1 MVCCY
6 GENSF
11 EIKLLNLKNLLGS
24 SIKDLENVALDYGQA
39 GFRGRQIYNWIYNY
53 RNKKKNIEQIEVLPL
68 DFRKRLKDDG
78 FKVSDLSIHQRNLAN
93 DGTLKLLLSTEDNE
107 SIECVG
113 IPTEKRLT
121 ACLSSQVGCPM
132 DCKFCATGKE
142 GLKRSL
148 KASEMLDQIL
158 FIENEMNRKV
168 TNIVFMGMGEPLL
181 NIDDLIVSIRSINE
195 DFKISQRKITVSTV
209 AIPKMINKLSAKSFQ
224 ILGNCQ
230 FTLAISL
237 HAPNQKIREKII
249 PSAKNYEIENIIDD
263 CKQYVRDTGRRVS
276 FEYLMLSGVNDKIEH
291 ANELSNLLKGFQCHV
306 NLIQYNQIDEV
317 EFKRTSLK
325 NLQLFQSRLINS
337 GIAVSLRKSR
347 GLDKN
352 AACGQLRQ
360 NAKNK

>member
-1 MVCCY
+1 
-6 GENSF
+6 
-11 EIKLLNLKNLLGS
+11 LKNLLGS
-24 SIKDLENVALDYGQA
+24 SIKDLENVALNYGQA
-39 GFRGRQIYNWIYNY
+39 SFRGRQIYNWIYNY
-53 RNKKKNIEQIEVLPL
+53 RNKNKNIDQIEVLPL
-68 DFRKRLKDDG
+68 DFRNKLKDDG
-78 FKVSDLSIHQRNLAN
+78 FKISDLSINERNLAN
-93 DGTLKLLLSTEDNE
+93 DGTLKLLLSTDANE

-148 KASEMLDQIL
+148 NASEILDQIL

-181 NIDDLIVSIRSINE
+181 NIEDLLVSIRSINE

-209 AIPKMINKLSAKSFQ
+209 AIPKMINKLSKKSFQ
-224 ILGNCQ
+224 ILNKCL
-230 FTLAISL
+230 FTLAVSL
-237 HAPNQKIREKII
+237 HASNQKTREMII
-249 PSAKNYEIENIIDD
+249 PSAKNYNIKKIIED
-263 CKQYVRDTGRRVS
+263 CKQFVRDTGRRVS
-276 FEYLMLSGVNDKIEH
+276 FEYLLLSGVNDQLDH
-291 ANELSNLLKGFQCHV
+291 ANELSDLLKGFQCHV
-306 NLIQYNQIDEV
+306 NLIQYNQIDDV
-317 EFKRTSLK
+317 EFKRASLK
-325 NLQLFQSRLINS
+325 NLQLFQSRLSNN

-360 NAKNK
+360 NAKSK

>member
-1 MVCCY
+1 
-6 GENSF
+6 
-11 EIKLLNLKNLLGS
+11 LKSLLGS

-39 GFRGRQIYNWIYNY
+39 AFRGRQIYNWIYNY
-53 RNKKKNIEQIEVLPL
+53 RNKKKNIDQIEVLPL
-68 DFRKRLKDDG
+68 DFRKKLKDDG
-78 FKVSDLSIHQRNLAN
+78 FKLSELSFKEKNLAN
-93 DGTLKLLLSTEDNE
+93 DGTLKLLLSTGDNE

-148 KASEMLDQIL
+148 NTSEILDQIL

-168 TNIVFMGMGEPLL
+168 NNIVFMGMGEPLL
-181 NIDDLIVSIRSINE
+181 NINNLLLSIRSINE
-195 DFKISQRKITVSTV
+195 DFQISQRKVTVSTV
-209 AIPKMINKLSAKSFQ
+209 AVPKMIKKLSKNSFQ
-224 ILGNCQ
+224 ILDKCQ

-237 HAPNQKIREKII
+237 HASNQKIREMII
-249 PSAKNYEIENIIDD
+249 PSAKNYDIKNIIED
-263 CKQYVRDTGRRVS
+263 CRQFVRDTGRRVS
-276 FEYLMLSGVNDKIEH
+276 FEYLMLSGINDKLEH

-306 NLIQYNQIDEV
+306 NLIQYNQIDDV
-317 EFKRTSLK
+317 EFKRSSFK
-325 NLQLFQSRLINS
+325 NLQLFQSKLFDN
-337 GIAVSLRKSR
+337 GIAVSLRRSR

-360 NAKNK
+360 NARNK

>member
-1 MVCCY
+1 M
-6 GENSF
+6 
-11 EIKLLNLKNLLGS
+11 GS
-24 SIKDLENVALDYGQA
+24 SVKELENVALNYGQA
-39 GFRGRQIYNWIYNY
+39 AFRGRQIHNWIYDY
-53 RNKKKNIEQIEVLPL
+53 RNKNKNIDQIVVLPL
-68 DFRKRLKDDG
+68 DFRKQLKKDG
-78 FKVSDLSIHQRNLAN
+78 FKVNELSLQEKNLAN
-93 DGTLKLLLSTEDNE
+93 DGTLKLLLSTGDNE

-132 DCKFCATGKE
+132 DCKFCATGKQ

-148 KASEMLDQIL
+148 RASEILDQIL

-181 NIDDLIVSIRSINE
+181 NIDELLLSIRSINE
-195 DFKISQRKITVSTV
+195 DFQISQRKITVSTV
-209 AIPKMINKLSAKSFQ
+209 AVPKKICKLLEKSFH

-237 HAPNQKIREKII
+237 HASNQKTREMII
-249 PSAKNYEIENIIDD
+249 PSAKNYEIKNIIEDS
-263 CKQYVRDTGRRVS
+263 KQFVRDTGRRVS
-276 FEYLMLSGVNDKIEH
+276 FEYLMLSGINDKLEH

-306 NLIQYNQIDEV
+306 NLINYNQVDEV
-317 EFKRTSLK
+317 EFKRTPSK
-325 NLQLFQSRLINS
+325 NLQLFQSRLSDN

-347 GLDKN
+347 GLEKN

-360 NAKNK
+360 NARNK

>member
-1 MVCCY
+1 
-6 GENSF
+6 
-11 EIKLLNLKNLLGS
+11 LKNLLGS
-24 SIKDLENVALDYGQA
+24 SVKDLENVALDYGQA
-39 GFRGRQIYNWIYNY
+39 AFRGRQIYNWIYNY
-53 RNKKKNIEQIEVLPL
+53 RNKKKNIDQIEVLPL
-68 DFRKRLKDDG
+68 DFRKKLKDAG
-78 FKVSDLSIHQRNLAN
+78 FKVSELIIKERNLAK
-93 DGTLKLLLSTEDNE
+93 DGTLKLLLSTDDNE

-148 KASEMLDQIL
+148 KASEILDQIL

-181 NIDDLIVSIRSINE
+181 NIDELLLSIRSINE
-195 DFKISQRKITVSTV
+195 DFQVSQRKITVSTV
-209 AIPKMINKLSAKSFQ
+209 AVPKMINKLSEKSFQ

-237 HAPNQKIREKII
+237 HASNQTTREAII
-249 PSAKNYEIENIIDD
+249 PSAKNYDIKNIVKD
-263 CKQYVRDTGRRVS
+263 CKKFVRDTGRRVS

-317 EFKRTSLK
+317 QFKRASLK
-325 NLQLFQSRLINS
+325 NLQLFQSKLFNN
-337 GIAVSLRKSR
+337 GITVSFRKSR

-360 NAKNK
+360 NSKNK

>member
-1 MVCCY
+1 
-6 GENSF
+6 
-11 EIKLLNLKNLLGS
+11 LKDLIGS
-24 SIKDLENVALDYGQA
+24 SIKELENVALNYGQA
-39 GFRGRQIYNWIYNY
+39 AFRGRQIYKWIYNY
-53 RNKKKNIEQIEVLPL
+53 RNKNKNIDQIETLPL
-68 DFRKRLKDDG
+68 DFRKKLKHDG
-78 FKVSDLSIHQRNLAN
+78 FRVGELALQEKNLAS
-93 DGTLKLLLSTEDNE
+93 DGTLKLLLSTSDSE

-148 KASEMLDQIL
+148 KKSEILDQIL

-181 NIDDLIVSIRSINE
+181 NIDHLLFSIRSINE
-195 DFKISQRKITVSTV
+195 DFQISQRKITVSTV
-209 AIPKMINKLSAKSFQ
+209 AIPKMINKLSEKSFQ

-237 HAPNQKIREKII
+237 HASNQKIRETII
-249 PSAKNYEIENIIDD
+249 PSARNYYIKNIIED
-263 CKQYVRDTGRRVS
+263 CKQFVKDTGRRVS
-276 FEYLMLSGVNDKIEH
+276 FEYLMLSGVNDKLEH

-306 NLIQYNQIDEV
+306 NLIQFNQIDEV
-317 EFKRTSLK
+317 EFKRTSLR
-325 NLQLFQSRLINS
+325 NLQLFQSRLSNN
-337 GIAVSLRKSR
+337 GIAVSFRKSR

-360 NAKNK
+360 NVSNK

>member
-1 MVCCY
+1 
-6 GENSF
+6 
-11 EIKLLNLKNLLGS
+11 LKNLLGS
-24 SIKDLENVALDYGQA
+24 SINDLENVALDYGQA
-39 GFRGRQIYNWIYNY
+39 AFRGRQIYNWIYNY
-53 RNKKKNIEQIEVLPL
+53 RNKKKNIDQIDVLPL

-78 FKVSDLSIHQRNLAN
+78 FKVSDLSIHERNLSK

-107 SIECVG
+107 RIECVG

-148 KASEMLDQIL
+148 KASEILDQIL

-168 TNIVFMGMGEPLL
+168 TNIVFMGMGEHLL
-181 NIDDLIVSIRSINE
+181 NIDELLVTIRSINE
-195 DFKISQRKITVSTV
+195 DFQISQRKITVSTV
-209 AIPKMINKLSAKSFQ
+209 AIPKMIRKLSAKSFQ

-237 HAPNQKIREKII
+237 HASNQKIREMII
-249 PSAKNYEIENIIDD
+249 PSAKSYKIENIIED
-263 CKQYVRDTGRRVS
+263 CKQYVKDTGRRVS
-276 FEYLMLSGVNDKIEH
+276 FEYLMLSGINDKLEH
-291 ANELSNLLKGFQCHV
+291 ANELINLLKGFQCHV
-306 NLIQYNQIDEV
+306 NLIQYNQINEV
-317 EFKRTSLK
+317 EFKRASLK
-325 NLQLFQSRLINS
+325 NLQLFQSRLSNN

-347 GLDKN
+347 GLEKN

-360 NAKNK
+360 NARNK

>member
-1 MVCCY
+1 
-6 GENSF
+6 
-11 EIKLLNLKNLLGS
+11 LKNLLGS

-39 GFRGRQIYNWIYNY
+39 AFRGRQIYNWIYNY
-53 RNKKKNIEQIEVLPL
+53 RNKKKNIDQIEVLPL
-68 DFRKRLKDDG
+68 DFRKKLKDDG
-78 FKVSDLSIHQRNLAN
+78 YKVSELSIQERNLAN

-148 KASEMLDQIL
+148 KASEILDQIL

-181 NIDDLIVSIRSINE
+181 NIDDLLVSIRSINE

-209 AIPKMINKLSAKSFQ
+209 AVPKMINKLSAKSFQ

-237 HAPNQKIREKII
+237 HAPNQKIRETII
-249 PSAKNYEIENIIDD
+249 PSAKNYEIENIIED
-263 CKQYVRDTGRRVS
+263 CKQYVIDTGRRVS
-276 FEYLMLSGVNDKIEH
+276 FEYLMLSGVNDKLEH
-291 ANELSNLLKGFQCHV
+291 ANELSDLLKGFQCHV
-306 NLIQYNQIDEV
+306 NLIHYNQIEEV
-317 EFKRTSLK
+317 DFKRASLK
-325 NLQLFQSRLINS
+325 KLQLFQSKLFNN
-337 GIAVSLRKSR
+337 GIAVSFRKSR

-360 NAKNK
+360 NSRNK

>member
-1 MVCCY
+1 
-6 GENSF
+6 
-11 EIKLLNLKNLLGS
+11 LKNLLGS
-24 SIKDLENVALDYGQA
+24 SIKDLENVALNYGQA
-39 GFRGRQIYNWIYNY
+39 AFRGRQIYNWLYNY
-53 RNKKKNIEQIEVLPL
+53 KNKKKNIDQIEVLPL
-68 DFRKRLKDDG
+68 DFRKKLKDDG
-78 FKVSDLSIHQRNLAN
+78 FKLSELSVQEKDLAI
-93 DGTLKLLLSTEDNE
+93 DGTLKLLLSTYDNE

-148 KASEMLDQIL
+148 KVSEILDQIL

-181 NIDDLIVSIRSINE
+181 NIDELLLSIRSINE
-195 DFKISQRKITVSTV
+195 DFQISQRKITVSTV
-209 AIPKMINKLSAKSFQ
+209 AVPKMINKLSAKSFK
-224 ILGNCQ
+224 ILGKCQ

-237 HAPNQKIREKII
+237 HASNQKIREMII
-249 PSAKNYEIENIIDD
+249 PSAKNYHIKNIIED
-263 CKQYVRDTGRRVS
+263 CRQYVRDTGRRVS
-276 FEYLMLSGVNDKIEH
+276 FEYLMLSGVNDKLEH
-291 ANELSNLLKGFQCHV
+291 ADELSNLLKGFQCHV

-317 EFKRTSLK
+317 EFQRASLK
-325 NLQLFQSRLINS
+325 NLQIFQSQLFNN
-337 GIAVSLRKSR
+337 GIAVSFRKSR

-360 NAKNK
+360 KTRN

>member
-1 MVCCY
+1 M
-6 GENSF
+6 
-11 EIKLLNLKNLLGS
+11 KNLLGS
-24 SIKDLENVALDYGQA
+24 SLKDLENIALGYGQA
-39 GFRGRQIYNWIYNY
+39 AFRGRQIYSWIYNY
-53 RNKKKNIEQIEVLPL
+53 RNKNKNIDQIEVLPL
-68 DFRKRLKDDG
+68 DFRKKLKEDG
-78 FKVSDLSIHQRNLAN
+78 FKVSELSFQEKNLSN
-93 DGTLKLLLSTEDNE
+93 DGTLKLLLTTLDNE

-148 KASEMLDQIL
+148 KASEILDQIL

-181 NIDDLIVSIRSINE
+181 NINDLLLSIRSIND
-195 DFKISQRKITVSTV
+195 DFQISQRKITVSTV
-209 AIPKMINKLSAKSFQ
+209 AVPRMIKKLSAKSFQ

-237 HAPNQKIREKII
+237 HASNQKTRQMII
-249 PSAKNYEIENIIDD
+249 PSAKNYDIENIIED
-263 CKQYVRDTGRRVS
+263 CRQYVKDTGRRVS
-276 FEYLMLSGVNDKIEH
+276 FEYLMLNGINDKLEH
-291 ANELSNLLKGFQCHV
+291 ANELSNLLRGFQCHV
-306 NLIQYNQIDEV
+306 NLIQYNQVDEV
-317 EFKRTSLK
+317 EFKRASIK
-325 NLQLFQSRLINS
+325 NLQLFQSRLSNN

-360 NAKNK
+360 NARKK